1 MAQKVLFPGTHMRI
15 TQDEYGSTS
24 HKGSMARDD
33 GGQSTSFDSPV
44 LAPFDGYFARVRK
57 DSSHETYFVSD
68 GPVECANGYV
78 GVVTFLFM
86 HDNVNRFAEGAHVKQ
101 GTIIGYEGGFGYGVA
116 NKFAHHTHREWS
128 KGKNTTQSKNG
139 YGTYVIANQM
149 HEYDVCFVRPDT
161 KVSIGGMNFKS
172 AKDFGG
178 TVKDN
183 MGHVFKIAEES
194 DKMDA
199 ISTEPVVVQ
208 IYAESGAVISAGD
221 VTALENTCKPLG
233 INLVSKDGTLV
244 TNKVVSSGDQ
254 IIIATKANELNLKCK
269 EYVDKADALSSESV
283 KMKIGPASSGDRAAI
298 KKQAESLGLGYS
310 EENDYCVVGPASSGD
325 QIIVLTVAKGLGLG
339 YEIYKEPEKSNDEEV
354 EELKKQLENAIVEKE
369 QAVKRAEIAERNASK
384 YLQMIEDAKKVLGV

>member
-128 KGKNTTQSKNG
+128 KGKNTTQFKNG
-139 YGTYVIANQM
+139 SGTYVIANQM

-233 INLVSKDGTLV
+233 ISLVSKDGTLV
-244 TNKVVSSGDQ
+244 TNKAVSSGDQ
-254 IIIATKANELNLKCK
+254 IIIATKANEFNLKCK
-269 EYVDKADALSSESV
+269 EYVDKADALSSQPI

-298 KKQAESLGLGYS
+298 KKQAELLGLGYS
-310 EENDYCVVGPASSGD
+310 EENGCCIVGPASSGD
-325 QIIVLTVAKGLGLG
+325 QIIVLTVAKSLGLG
-339 YEIYKEPEKSNDEEV
+339 YEIYKEPEESNDEEV
-354 EELKKQLENAIVEKE
+354 EELKKQLENAIAEKE
-369 QAVKRAEIAERNASK
+369 QAVKRAETAVSNASK
-384 YLQMIEDAKKVLGV
+384 YLQMIEDAKKALGV